1 MTTPQTPGLLDDGA
15 RLSGKKTASAKS
27 KRFRTVLLSPLG
39 ILTIVGALG
48 VLFAVIFGPIIWGS
62 QAEST
67 DFTALAAPP
76 SSEHLFGTDA
86 GGRDVFARVMTA
98 ARISVGM
105 ALAATALGVCG
116 GVLIGVLPTVV
127 PRSVGRFIVSS
138 TGIAIAFPAL
148 LMTMVLSIIVGAGSN
163 GAVLAIGFAMMPA
176 FGRLAQTMSA
186 SIAGRDFVLAAR
198 VLGVS
203 KSKILFRHIIPNVAE
218 TLTVNASLAAG
229 GSLTA
234 FAGLSYLGLG
244 VQAPA
249 FDWGRLLNEGLD
261 KIYVNPATAL
271 APATAVILVGVVFTL
286 LGETLSRGFGIEPIL
301 GRKPKKHAA
310 DPELAPSN
318 AALDSP
324 LEETVLDVRNL
335 RVAAP
340 SGQEWNQLVNGISFQ
355 VKRGEIVGLVGES
368 GSGKSLTCMAV
379 AALVEDPLNV
389 TASSVNF
396 DGSELSRNGKVSSHI
411 KSATLRKKLGTRLA
425 MVFQDPST
433 SLNPALKV
441 GMQIAEI
448 GTLHEGLSKKQANQR
463 AIERLGEVRIADSAR
478 RAKQYPH
485 EFSGGMRQRA
495 MIAMGLMGKPALI
508 IADEPTTALDVTVQ
522 QGVLKLLKTVNE
534 EEGAAILLVSHDI
547 AVVTGLCSRVL
558 VMYKGNLVEDIDV
571 TDLVAGEAKHPY
583 TRALIN
589 AVPSM
594 DAPKGEPFVTIPEGT
609 VFDTTA
615 VPTSHVENRI
625 AEEVA

>member
-1 MTTPQTPGLLDDGA
+1 MTTRKVLPTAPG
-15 RLSGKKTASAKS
+15 AKS
-27 KRFRTVLLSPLG
+27 TRFRHVLRSPLG
-39 ILTIVGALG
+39 ITTILGAL
-48 VLFAVIFGPIIWGS
+48 AVIFLIICGPMIWGA
-62 QAEST
+62 QAEAT
-67 DFTALAAPP
+67 DFAQLSAPP

-98 ARISVGM
+98 ARMSVGM
-105 ALAATALGVCG
+105 ALAATALGVSG

-127 PRSVGRFIVSS
+127 PRAVARFIVSA

-148 LMTMVLSIIVGAGSN
+148 LMTMVLSIIVGAGSS
-163 GAVLAIGFAMMPA
+163 GAVLAIGFAMMPS

-198 VLGVS
+198 ILGVS
-203 KSKILFRHIIPNVAE
+203 KTKILLRHIVPNVAE

-229 GSLTA
+229 GSLVA

-271 APATAVILVGVVFTL
+271 APAAAVVFVGVVFTL
-286 LGETLSRGFGIEPIL
+286 LGETLSRGFGIETLL
-301 GRKPKKHAA
+301 GRRPKARPKQIAIQT
-310 DPELAPSN
+310 PIETI
-318 AALDSP
+318 DSA
-324 LEETVLDVRNL
+324 ETVLDVRNL
-335 RVAAP
+335 SVAAP
-340 SGQEWNQLVNGISFQ
+340 QGQGWNTLVDDVSFH

-379 AALVEDPLNV
+379 AALLEDPLDV
-389 TASSVNF
+389 RAGSVRF
-396 DGSELSRNGKVSSHI
+396 DGSELSQGGKVSSGLRS
-411 KSATLRKKLGTRLA
+411 SALRKQLGTRLA

-433 SLNPALKV
+433 SLNPALQV
-441 GMQIAEI
+441 GMQIAEV
-448 GTLHEGLSKKQANQR
+448 GTLHEGLNRKQAQAR
-463 AIERLGEVRIADSAR
+463 AIERLDEVRIPDPER

-495 MIAMGLMGKPALI
+495 MIAMGLMGTPALI

-522 QGVLKLLKTVNE
+522 RGVLKLLKAVNE
-534 EEGAAILLVSHDI
+534 EENAAILLVSHDI

-558 VMYKGNLVEDIDV
+558 VMYKGSLVEDINV
-571 TDLVAGEAKHPY
+571 PDLVAGKAKHAY
-583 TRALIN
+583 TKALID

-594 DAPKGEPFVTIPEGT
+594 DALKGQPFTTIPEGT
-609 VFDTTA
+609 VFETTA
-615 VPTSHVENRI
+615 VVRQTPDLDREV
-625 AEEVA
+625 AEEMA